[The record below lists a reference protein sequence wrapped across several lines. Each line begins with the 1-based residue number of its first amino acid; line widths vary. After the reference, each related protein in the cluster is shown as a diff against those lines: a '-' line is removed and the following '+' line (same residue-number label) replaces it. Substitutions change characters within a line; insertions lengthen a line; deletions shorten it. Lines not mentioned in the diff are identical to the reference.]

1 MKTNNFFSFMEEYL
15 NIVNG
20 SCTMDQVIRMINEEI
35 RGIIDGDKNMTWISP
50 DKRFKFALDRTEN
63 SMINYE
69 NPDSGKFI
77 VIINIFDNFTGVFI
91 MTLRFSELDTIRI
104 LESIVDFYE
113 NYYQTY
119 DSYYI
124 YINPKNTFMENNI
137 IYLENIH
144 EVINSPT
151 GQEINHDVLF
161 KIQTHQYGQ
170 TIFDKIVMKLSYDDL
185 YDLTF
190 HLFFNAIID
199 IDIDDKY
206 IDQIEYIEDYILG
219 GVDYNRQVKNQ
230 MINEGNSIPNMYHPL
245 PQPQIIQ
252 QLPQEIK
259 PSKVPEQNNNDNI
272 VKRNYKPIL
281 MVRKDKK

>member
-20 SCTMDQVIRMINEEI
+20 SCTMDQVIRMVNEEI

-50 DKRFKFALDRTEN
+50 DKRFKFVLDRTEN

-151 GQEINHDVLF
+151 GQEINYDVLF

-206 IDQIEYIEDYILG
+206 IDKIEYIEDYILG

-230 MINEGNSIPNMYHPL
+230 MINEDNSIPNIYPL

-259 PSKVPEQNNNDNI
+259 PSKIPEQNNNDNI

-281 MVRKDKK
+281 MVRKNKK